1 MKELNIEDIADFVE
15 NAYDKILKEMGIVNI
30 LIAGKSGVGKSTLI
44 NAIFQGDFAT
54 TGQGSPITKETRKL
68 TKTGIPVSLFD
79 TQGLELE
86 QYQET
91 LSHLL
96 SFIEE
101 SRLKTDENDH
111 IHAAWVCVSEDSA
124 RWEAGEIALVKL
136 LSENKIPVIIVITKA
151 RQDKGLLNVIRKL
164 SPEASQY
171 VRIRAL
177 AETLDDGHQLKPM
190 GLVELIQVTHEIVPE
205 GRKNAF
211 AASQKVDLDLKKSKA
226 NIVIA
231 TASTS
236 AGVAGATPIPFSD
249 AIIIAP
255 IQVTMIVGITTSMGL
270 TYDKSALTSIAAS
283 AVGCTAST
291 LLGRSFATNLLKLI
305 PGGGTLVGGAI
316 SAATAI
322 ALTTALGKLY
332 LEVLIKLIERHGREP
347 SVDEILNGFKDAWA
361 NRS

>member
-1 MKELNIEDIADFVE
+1 LKDFDIKDLAKLVE
-15 NAYDKILKEMGIVNI
+15 NEYDEYLKKMGIVNI

-68 TKTGIPVSLFD
+68 TKKGIPVSLFD

-96 SFIEE
+96 GFIED
-101 SRLKTDENDH
+101 SRRKSDENDH

-136 LSENKIPVIIVITKA
+136 LSENKIPVIVIITKA
-151 RQDKGLLNVIRKL
+151 RQDKGLLNEIRKL

-177 AETLDDGHQLKPM
+177 AEILDDGHQLKPM
-190 GLVELIQVTHEIVPE
+190 GLIELIQVTHEVVPE

-211 AASQKVDLDLKKSKA
+211 SAAQKVDIELKKSNA
-226 NIVIA
+226 NKVIA
-231 TASTS
+231 TACT
-236 AGVAGATPIPFSD
+236 AAGAAGASPIPFSD
-249 AIIIAP
+249 AAIIAP
-255 IQVTMIVGITTSMGL
+255 IQVSMIVGITVSMGL
-270 TYDKSALTSIAAS
+270 TYDQSALTSIATA
-283 AVGCTAST
+283 AVGCTTAT
-291 LLGRSFATNLLKLI
+291 LLGRTIAVNLLKLI

-316 SAATAI
+316 SATTAI
-322 ALTTALGKLY
+322 ALTGALGKLY
-332 LEVLIKLIERHGREP
+332 LELLIKLIERHGREP
-347 SVDEILNGFKDAWA
+347 SVDEIVEGFKDAWA
-361 NRS
+361 NRN